1 MMTTD
6 KLKAKRIV
14 RDMYQLSMRYNVR
27 NVKELISLFRLNG
40 YIDQHIEDWTS
51 QEIDNQD
58 IELIKPINA
67 N

>member
-40 YIDQHIEDWTS
+40 YIDQHIEEWTS

>member
-27 NVKELISLFRLNG
+27 NVKELISLLRLNG
-40 YIDQHIEDWTS
+40 YIDQHIEDWTN